1 MRTDPSFIAR
11 GCTHHT
17 ILPSFLPALQ
27 SNAVDTSLWRMI
39 PFFLFLFGSSL
50 CCDVTV
56 WKVAEGLIANRRN
69 PRNETPDPTHAELPF
84 SILVLWCPL
93 LFLLWTL
100 QRKNQL
106 NHLLTRMKKEVSLSN
121 MSARHSLKERY
132 VRSLQ

>member
-84 SILVLWCPL
+84 FHFSPLVPFIILIMDASEEEPIEPSFDQDEKRSIFV
-93 LFLLWTL
+93 
-100 QRKNQL
+100 QY
-106 NHLLTRMKKEVSLSN
+106 VSTTQS
-121 MSARHSLKERY
+121 
-132 VRSLQ
+132 